1 MANVRL
7 ASASQQAGIDAIV
20 DRIDG
25 GTGAGKIKI
34 YAGTQPANGN
44 ASTTATLLAELTF
57 SDPAFGAASTAGTA
71 TASSISDD
79 SSANATGTAA
89 WARIE
94 DSSGNNI
101 FDCDVG
107 NTTAATIALNAT
119 AITSGGTVSL
129 TSFTLTL
136 PSGA

>member
-7 ASASQQAGIDAIV
+7 AVASQQAGIDAIV

-44 ASTTATLLAELTF
+44 ASATETLLAELTF
-57 SDPAFGAASTAGTA
+57 SDPAFGAGSTAGVA
-71 TASSISDD
+71 TASSITDD

-89 WARIE
+89 WARIVT
-94 DSSGNNI
+94 SSTANV

-107 NTTAATIALNAT
+107 NSTASTIALNAT

-129 TSFTLTL
+129 TSFTMRL
-136 PSGA
+136 PSGV